1 MRAILPKLTLAA
13 ILSVLMLTN
22 ACGPIRATSA
32 TSSAKDHLFKA
43 ELAGADKLTKGEK
56 YITPAQYEY
65 QLARMYLEKSKEL
78 QGFAKYDAA
87 FFYSTEAAD
96 LGKKAVEHKSEEE
109 RRKIRRQQIRA
120 GKVFKN

>member
-13 ILSVLMLTN
+13 ALWLLVLAN
-22 ACGPIRATSA
+22 GCGPIRATSA
-32 TSSAKDHLFKA
+32 TSGAKDHLFKA
-43 ELAGADKLTKGEK
+43 ELAGADKLTQGEK

-65 QLARMYLEKSKEL
+65 QLAMLYIEKSKEL

-120 GKVFKN
+120 GKVFKQ